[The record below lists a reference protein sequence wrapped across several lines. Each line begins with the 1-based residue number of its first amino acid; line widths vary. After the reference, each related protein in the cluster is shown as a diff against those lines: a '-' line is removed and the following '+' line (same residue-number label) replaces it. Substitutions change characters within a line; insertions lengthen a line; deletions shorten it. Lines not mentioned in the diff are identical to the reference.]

1 MELIQAK
8 VETVAS
14 ASLPWDE
21 AKIMPLGDVQLG
33 AEGCDEDR
41 FKRHVEWGMKQDAYF
56 LGMGDYVDVASPSN
70 RLKIKQAAL
79 YDSVNE
85 ALEEQA
91 QVAIERFLK
100 LVKGTE
106 GRWLGLLSGHHY
118 WEFQDGS
125 TSDTRLAQAMKS
137 AHLGSCAFVRLQFAG
152 RSSSKG
158 GLTCTIW
165 CHHGQG
171 GGIKQGAPLNKLENL
186 IGAFD
191 ADIYL
196 MAHMHKK
203 VGGMIDQLYMT
214 RQAPFKLRHRTKLI
228 AGTGGFLRGYLQGSK
243 QGKVASGNYVEKAM
257 MGPVAL
263 GGILIKVRPVRDQTD
278 GNDDARLDIGVEL

>member
-1 MELIQAK
+1 MELIKQR
-8 VETVAS
+8 VDTVAS
-14 ASLPWDE
+14 VTLPWQE
-21 AKIMPLGDVQLG
+21 ARIMPVGDVQLG

-41 FKRHVEWGMKQDAYF
+41 FKRHIEWGMKHEAYF

-79 YDSVNE
+79 YDSVND

-91 QVAIERFLK
+91 QVAIDRFLK

-118 WEFQDGS
+118 WDFQDGT
-125 TSDTRLAQAMKS
+125 TSDTRLATALKS
-137 AHLGSCAFVRLQFAG
+137 RHLGSCAFVRLIITG
-152 RSSSKG
+152 RNKAETR
-158 GLTCTIW
+158 LACTIW

-171 GGIKQGAPLNKLENL
+171 SGMKQGAPLNKLEN
-186 IGAFD
+186 IVGGFE

-203 VGGMIDQLYMT
+203 VGAMVDQLYMSH
-214 RQAPFKLRHRTKLI
+214 KGILKHRTKLI
-228 AGTGGFLRGYLQGSK
+228 AGTGGFLRGYLQNSK
-243 QGKVASGNYVEKAM
+243 SGGVASGTYVERGM

-263 GGILIKVRPVRDQTD
+263 GGILVKVRPVRSTVEGRDEV
-278 GNDDARLDIGVEL
+278 RLDIGVEL